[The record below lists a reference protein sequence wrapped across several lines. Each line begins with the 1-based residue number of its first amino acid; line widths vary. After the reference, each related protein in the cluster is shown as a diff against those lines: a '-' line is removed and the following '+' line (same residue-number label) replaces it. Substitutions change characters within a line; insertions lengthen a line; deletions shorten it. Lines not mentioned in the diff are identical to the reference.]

1 MNTSNTHRF
10 ASLAFAAIVTIAM
23 LLGVNQLAAST
34 STSTSTSTPTSGQH
48 LATAAVSSQ
57 T

>member
-34 STSTSTSTPTSGQH
+34 STTTSTPTSGQH